1 MIRNNTKYYP
11 FMPPKNGFQLLKH
24 KRKLIF
30 FHCGAAVDKE
40 GRKKKA
46 TNERNEQMKEK
57 PKNAKGGSKKSNKRA
72 KRNE

>member
-1 MIRNNTKYYP
+1 MFRNSTKYYP
-11 FMPPKNGFQLLKH
+11 FIPPKNGLQLLKH
-24 KRKLIF
+24 KRELIF
-30 FHCGAAVDKE
+30 FHWGAAVDKE

-57 PKNAKGGSKKSNKRA
+57 QKNAKGGSKKSNKRA